1 MSAYPDPADIIF
13 IGSMPVTKV
22 YANSEWNGATARVV
36 TAKFTDCDRPAHL
49 LGVGGDEGEA
59 VTDLYRELRD
69 HEQMLDAMRGYDE

>member
-13 IGSMPVTKV
+13 IGSMQVTKV
-22 YANSEWNGATARVV
+22 YAKTEWNGATAHVV

-49 LGVGGDEGEA
+49 LGVGGNEGEA

-69 HEQMLDAMRGYDE
+69 HEQALDAMRGYDE